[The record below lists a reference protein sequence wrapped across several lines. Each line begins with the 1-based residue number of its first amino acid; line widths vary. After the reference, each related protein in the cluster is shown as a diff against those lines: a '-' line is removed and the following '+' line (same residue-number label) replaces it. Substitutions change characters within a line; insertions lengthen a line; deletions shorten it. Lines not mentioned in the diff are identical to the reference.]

1 MPLITF
7 AALLVALATY
17 AQTPGGD
24 PAAKRLKNPVPST
37 TASVNAG
44 ATTFKTYCALCHGT
58 DAKGNGPLA
67 PPNSNPP
74 NLVDATWVHGS
85 SDGEIF
91 NVIVNGPGSATPGVP
106 PKMAAFKGLI
116 PDKDIWNVVNY
127 LRSLG
132 PKTAPR

>member
-1 MPLITF
+1 MTL
-7 AALLVALATY
+7 AVLLVALAAL
-17 AQTPGGD
+17 AQTPRGN
-24 PAAKRLKNPVPST
+24 PAATQLKNPVPPT
-37 TASVNAG
+37 AASVSAG
-44 ATTFKTYCALCHGT
+44 ETTFKTYCALCHGM

-67 PPNSNPP
+67 PPDSKPP
-74 NLVDATWVHGS
+74 SLVDATWVHGS

-91 NVIVNGPGSATPGVP
+91 TVILNGPGSTTPGAP